1 MFRVLFVLIALVMA
15 AAPAAARLHRYT
27 VAVDPDLTEI
37 RVRACFDGAPPLYL
51 VAESLDASTA
61 LDQAQVE
68 GGKRLEPNGVELKL
82 GALAAGACVAY
93 TAKVDRF
100 RGRHQRG
107 AGPTRRVGPD
117 LIAEV
122 GLWLWRPP
130 ALAEDE
136 DIELSFALPEG
147 VAASAPWRPVRGA
160 DGTVSAYRLGHA
172 PYDWPGAVAFGHF
185 TEREIEVPGAR
196 LRVAVLHGSPE
207 VQWDFVREW
216 LSRAA
221 SAVTTVYGRFP
232 VDTVQ
237 IVVVPNARGHEPV
250 PSAYVVRGGMP
261 AVHFFINQRRPL
273 SEFLTDWSAVHE
285 LSHLLLPYVRP
296 EDAWLPEGM
305 ASYYQDVLRARAGMI
320 PAAEAWRH
328 MHASFH
334 RGMRSMP
341 GLTLAD
347 ATERMYRD
355 GAFMRV
361 YWSGAAIMLLADQRL
376 RSRSGGTQSLD
387 LALARLRECCL
398 SPETGW
404 SAHELFTRLD
414 QLTGTTVFAELH
426 EQNVRSDRF
435 PDLEECYRLLGL
447 RAHAGGEEIELLEQ
461 AEQLPVRDAI
471 MTARERV
478 D

>member
-1 MFRVLFVLIALVMA
+1 
-15 AAPAAARLHRYT
+15 
-27 VAVDPDLTEI
+27 
-37 RVRACFDGAPPLYL
+37 
-51 VAESLDASTA
+51 
-61 LDQAQVE
+61 
-68 GGKRLEPNGVELKL
+68 
-82 GALAAGACVAY
+82 
-93 TAKVDRF
+93 
-100 RGRHQRG
+100 
-107 AGPTRRVGPD
+107 
-117 LIAEV
+117 
-122 GLWLWRPP
+122 
-130 ALAEDE
+130 
-136 DIELSFALPEG
+136 
-147 VAASAPWRPVRGA
+147 
-160 DGTVSAYRLGHA
+160 
-172 PYDWPGAVAFGHF
+172 
-185 TEREIEVPGAR
+185 
-196 LRVAVLHGSPE
+196 
-207 VQWDFVREW
+207 
-216 LSRAA
+216 
-221 SAVTTVYGRFP
+221 
-232 VDTVQ
+232 
-237 IVVVPNARGHEPV
+237 
-250 PSAYVVRGGMP
+250 MP

-461 AEQLPVRDAI
+461 AEQFELRDAI
-471 MTARERV
+471 MTRRERV